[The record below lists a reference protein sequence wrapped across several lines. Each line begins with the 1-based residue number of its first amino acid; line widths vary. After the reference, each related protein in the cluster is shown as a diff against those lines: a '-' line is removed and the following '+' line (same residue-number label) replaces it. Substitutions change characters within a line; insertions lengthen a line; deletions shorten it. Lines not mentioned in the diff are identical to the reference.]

1 MKIKCPSCGAE
12 FETES
17 GLQILKCPY
26 CKSSI
31 FISKE
36 FETLEKIIPLI
47 SYDNAKEIFQ
57 KNNINDNFEL
67 IYIPFYKV
75 IKNNDE
81 EYVVGIKDANYELKT
96 FIPQGDRIPIEKEI
110 IEPEIKIN
118 KAISL
123 VFSPFYKT
131 KKGILMCGV
140 TGNILNDYSLEEG
153 RKINILPIILFFISG
168 ILAIFIKKPILK
180 FTIPILI
187 SLLVF
192 LKKNE

>member
-17 GLQILKCPY
+17 GLKILKCPY

-31 FISKE
+31 FIFQESG
-36 FETLEKIIPLI
+36 TLEKIIPLI
-47 SYDNAKEIFQ
+47 SYENAREIFQ
-57 KNNINDNFEL
+57 KKNINDSFEL

-75 IKNNDE
+75 IRNNDE

-96 FIPQGDRIPIEKEI
+96 FIPQGDRIPVEKKLV
-110 IEPEIKIN
+110 EPEIKIEN
-118 KAISL
+118 ALSL

-131 KKGILMCGV
+131 RNNILMCAV
-140 TGNILNDYSLEEG
+140 SGNILNDYSLEEVK
-153 RKINILPIILFFISG
+153 KINILPTIIFLISG
-168 ILAIFIKKPILK
+168 ILAVLIKKPILK
-180 FTIPILI
+180 FTIPLLV
-187 SLLVF
+187 SFLVF